1 MNVNVVTRYI
11 GIALLLNALFMLIS
25 AFVSAIYDFDASF
38 SPLILSAIIT
48 TTAGVFPLIFV
59 KKKLSVINI
68 KEGFTI
74 VVFSWILS
82 CLLGMLPYVLYGGE
96 FSIINS
102 WYESVSGYTTT
113 GATILTDVEVL
124 PKGLLFWRSST
135 HWLGGVGVVLF
146 MLLFLPTVSS
156 FRMKLSKMEI
166 SSLSQDNFKFKA
178 HQTIRIITV
187 VYVGLTLL
195 ETIFL
200 MIAGMSLFDAINH
213 SFSTISTGGFS
224 TKNLSIKAFDSTWIE
239 IIIMIFMFLSGMHFG
254 LLFGAATGKS
264 MNLFKSPIV
273 RYYVISIL
281 LGGLA
286 VSLNIKL
293 TGSVDQWDMAF
304 RNGFF
309 QVISCGTT
317 TGFASA
323 DSSVWPGFSILVITF
338 FTIQCACSGS
348 TSGGLKVDR
357 VWIFLKAVKAQI
369 IRQIHPN
376 AVVPVKVAN
385 HTLDSEIVYSVNLFI
400 TLYLLII
407 FIVALILTLL
417 GVEIIDAFTGSIA
430 NIGNVGPGF
439 GAVGSLGN
447 YSGIP
452 TLGKFLL
459 SIEMLLGRMEIY
471 PLLLIFVIFRRR

>member
-1 MNVNVVTRYI
+1 MNISVVTRYI

-25 AFVSAIYDFDASF
+25 AFVSIFYDFDSSF
-38 SPLILSAIIT
+38 FPLILSAFIT
-48 TTAGVFPLIFV
+48 FIAGSFPLIFV
-59 KKKLSVINI
+59 RNLSEINI

-82 CLLGMLPYVLYGGE
+82 CLFGMLPYVLYGGE
-96 FSIINS
+96 FSIINA

-113 GATILTDVEVL
+113 GATILTDVEKL

-146 MLLFLPTVSS
+146 MLLILPTVSS

-166 SSLSQDNFKFKA
+166 SDLSKQNFRFKA
-178 HQTIRIITV
+178 HETIRIITV

-195 ETIFL
+195 ETFFL

-213 SFSTISTGGFS
+213 SFSTIATGGFS
-224 TKNLSIKAFDSTWIE
+224 TKNLSIKAYDSPLIE
-239 IIIMIFMFLSGMHFG
+239 FIIMVFMLLSGMHFG
-254 LLFGAATGKS
+254 LLFGAVSGKT
-264 MNLFKSPIV
+264 MNLFKSPIT
-273 RYYVISIL
+273 RYYVLSIL
-281 LGGLA
+281 TGGLL

-293 TGSVDQWDMAF
+293 TGTVGEWGHALRD
-304 RNGFF
+304 GFF

-323 DSSVWPGFSILVITF
+323 DSSIWPGFSILIIIF

-357 VWIFLKAVKAQI
+357 VWIFFKSVKAQI

-376 AVVPVKVAN
+376 AVVPVKVGN
-385 HTLDSEIVYSVNLFI
+385 HSLDKEVVSSVNLFI

-407 FIVALILTLL
+407 FLVALTLTLM

-439 GAVGSLGN
+439 GSVGSMGN
-447 YSGIP
+447 YSEIP
-452 TLGKFLL
+452 ALGKFLL
-459 SIEMLLGRMEIY
+459 SVEMLLGRLEIY
-471 PLLLIFVIFRRR
+471 PLMLMFVIFRWR